1 MTRHDRSA
9 DYSTDYITE
18 DRGGAA
24 GSRQQGA
31 DSDMGKGRTGGYG
44 WLVLRVSYYLGAF

>member
-1 MTRHDRSA
+1 MIGVLTTA
-9 DYSTDYITE
+9 QTTLQKIG
-18 DRGGAA
+18 GGAA